1 MEAYKFPDETTP
13 IVQEEIEVDI
23 VDDVPEGDRN
33 REALTE
39 SPEPDEN
46 ELASYSDRV
55 KKRIGMLQRA
65 FHDERRAKEQSSR
78 ERDEAMSY
86 ANNIVAKNKSLV
98 QKSNNDDSLLHETWK
113 SKAESDLDNAKKSYK
128 SAYESGDADAVVDAQ
143 EALNRA
149 TMRVSQKP
157 AKLRNVLRAGCN
169 HLDYLLPNR
178 RKGTRLDGFGRH
190 CWVNSTLLIRLQNFV
205 KVGNL

>member
-1 MEAYKFPDETTP
+1 MDAYKFPDETTP

-65 FHDERRAKEQSSR
+65 FPRRK
-78 ERDEAMSY
+78 
-86 ANNIVAKNKSLV
+86 
-98 QKSNNDDSLLHETWK
+98 T
-113 SKAESDLDNAKKSYK
+113 
-128 SAYESGDADAVVDAQ
+128 
-143 EALNRA
+143 
-149 TMRVSQKP
+149 
-157 AKLRNVLRAGCN
+157 
-169 HLDYLLPNR
+169 
-178 RKGTRLDGFGRH
+178 RKGTVLKR
-190 CWVNSTLLIRLQNFV
+190 T
-205 KVGNL
+205 